1 MFAVAD
7 SLVDELTRDLS
18 RASLERSQ
26 AVARRRTKD
35 TPSHRAL
42 VAETSAQ
49 IDALLDMY
57 LDVEAVER
65 RR

>member
-1 MFAVAD
+1 MDTVAD
-7 SLVDELTRDLS
+7 SLVGEIALDLS
-18 RASLERSQ
+18 RVWLEHSH

-35 TPSHRAL
+35 TPAHRAL

-57 LDVEAVER
+57 LDVEAAGR
-65 RR
+65 RP